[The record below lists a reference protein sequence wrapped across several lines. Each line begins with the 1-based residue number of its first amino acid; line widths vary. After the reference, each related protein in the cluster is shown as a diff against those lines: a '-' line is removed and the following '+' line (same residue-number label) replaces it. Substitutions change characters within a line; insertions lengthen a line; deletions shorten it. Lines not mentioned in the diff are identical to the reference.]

1 MAASEPELGPDRGEE
16 PRESLFA
23 PLPVDGVWS
32 SVGLGR
38 GQFATILVASS
49 LLFLLWGGPLWN
61 DPRGAHF
68 GRLVASYALIPV
80 LCAAALARNR
90 RLTAATFLGASG
102 VLAFLKLI
110 VTASLDLFIGTAFP
124 PR

>member
-1 MAASEPELGPDRGEE
+1 MSAGEPERSEQGR
-16 PRESLFA
+16 PRLFA
-23 PLPVDGVWS
+23 PLPVDGFWT

-38 GQFATILVASS
+38 GQFFAILVASS
-49 LLFLLWGGPLWN
+49 LLFLLWGGPLWE

-80 LCAAALARNR
+80 ACAAALARNR
-90 RLTAATFLGASG
+90 KLTVTMLLGASG
-102 VLAFLKLI
+102 GIALLKLL
-110 VTASLDLFIGTAFP
+110 VTAGLDLVIGTAFS

>member
-1 MAASEPELGPDRGEE
+1 MSAGEPERGEE
-16 PRESLFA
+16 RPERLFA

-38 GQFATILVASS
+38 GQFFAILVASS
-49 LLFLLWGGPLWN
+49 LLFLLWGGPLWE
-61 DPRGAHF
+61 DPRGAHL

-90 RLTAATFLGASG
+90 KLTATSFLAASG
-102 VLAFLKLI
+102 VVALLKLL
-110 VTASLDLFIGTAFP
+110 VTAGLDLVIGTVFS